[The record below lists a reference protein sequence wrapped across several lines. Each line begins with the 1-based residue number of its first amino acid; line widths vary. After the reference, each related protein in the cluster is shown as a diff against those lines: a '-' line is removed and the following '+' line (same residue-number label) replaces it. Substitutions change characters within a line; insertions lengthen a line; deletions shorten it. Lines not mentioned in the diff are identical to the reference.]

1 MIGYLLVAITILL
14 TVYGQFVIK
23 WQVSMAGPVPGGLDQ
38 KMIYIFHLLTNP
50 WIASGLLAAFVASVA
65 WMLALTKL
73 PLSVAYPFTA
83 LAFVIVVI
91 GSGLLFAEPIS
102 PGKILGLCLIVAGI
116 VVAGLN

>member
-1 MIGYLLVAITILL
+1 MIGYLLVATTVLL

-23 WQVSMAGPVPGGLDQ
+23 WQVAMAGPIPVGLYQ
-38 KMIYIFHLLTNP
+38 KAIYIFHLLTNP
-50 WIASGLLAAFVASVA
+50 WIASGLLAALVASVA

-83 LAFVIVVI
+83 FAFVIVVL
-91 GSGLLFAEPIS
+91 GSGVLFAEPIS
-102 PGKILGLCLIVAGI
+102 TAKMLGVCLIVAGI